1 MWRPGIAVSYV
12 TTWLTRVDEHEVE
25 WTASLTG
32 DFPSDAFDHQL
43 NSTLLSSFLLV
54 THLSPRQH
62 LRYLTNSCPGGAVVA
77 QDVHQNHNDSGYVP
91 CLPLPSFVTGEL
103 TSPFLGFKS
112 YRDQVA
118 VDPFS
123 PAHNVVV
130 GRNGSGKSNFFSAIR
145 FVLSDQYTKMNRE
158 ERQRLLHEGTSTT
171 TTLSAYVEIVFDNS
185 DGRFPTG
192 RSELVLRRTI
202 GLKKD
207 EYSLDRKSASR
218 SEVDQL
224 LEAAGFSKSN
234 PYYIVPQG
242 RITHLTNMTDKE
254 RLRLLKDVAGTEVY
268 EQKRA
273 ESTRLME
280 ETDTKRDKIAEILV
294 TIEDRLNELDEEKQ
308 DLKDYQ
314 EKDRERRCLE
324 YALHQRDLEDVTV
337 ALDKVEEERRE
348 DIHDSNTK
356 RKEFNDKEEQVQK
369 YEESL
374 TTAKHALST
383 TQLALRQYEAEMA
396 DLVRAR
402 TEIECVIAD
411 FTTAGEAGEQRR
423 AEVAEE
429 LRSLEER
436 IEEASERLD
445 ELIIDAE
452 RRIAEERQARETL
465 ETTQS
470 KLAVLFAKQGRA
482 QQFNT
487 KAARDRYLQGE
498 IQSLRDYET
507 DQQTRVDSLRTD
519 VENAKDQLTEVMAR
533 SRERSRQEDERRDN
547 LRRMAEEVTTL
558 RGNLDG
564 MQERRKELWRE
575 DGKLGQTVSNA
586 KSEMDSA
593 ERSILGMM
601 DKDTSNGLRAVRTI
615 AKRLNLDGVYGP
627 LYELLEVSDKYKTA
641 VEVTAGNSLFHVVVD
656 NDDTVTKLLE
666 VMNREKSGRVTFM
679 PLNRLKSQQVIYPKA
694 NDALPMIQKI
704 QFDRQYIMAFEQVFG
719 RTIICEDL
727 QTAAQYTRS
736 HNLNAVT
743 IEGDRVDRKGA
754 LTGGYHDVRR
764 SRLDAVKAAKKWRT
778 TYETDSERHREVK
791 EGIAKL
797 EQDISRAM
805 GQIQVLEA
813 KRKQSVDGRNVLATQ
828 RDLTA
833 RDEEGAKERV
843 NKLEQAL
850 EDAEGELRDARSK
863 RASYEEESRT
873 PMRQR
878 LTDEEVT
885 QLEDLTQDA
894 EEQKKALLEAT
905 QARTKVTGERNRL
918 EIELTESLRRR
929 REELRAR
936 LDQMEGDAGSGVLQ
950 AGEVE
955 LRNAELRNL
964 IRSIEDLSEQV
975 TESENRI
982 EEVTSEITKLTENL
996 DKVQSEQLENTRA
1009 IMRVQKNAERYLTKR
1024 QTLINRREECNN
1036 KIRDLGVLPEEA
1048 FTKYMDQ
1055 SPNKI
1060 VKRLHKVTEGL
1071 KKYAHVNKKAFEQ
1084 YNNFTKQRDELL
1096 ARREELDESA
1106 EKIEELIVTLDQRK
1120 DEAIERTFKQV
1131 SRYFE
1136 EVFEKLVPAGRG
1148 ELVMQKRIEGYI
1160 DEESEES
1167 GLVGREKSEID
1178 NYTGVSIRVSFNS
1191 KADEGQRIQQLSG
1204 GQKSLVALALVFSI
1218 QKCDPAP
1225 FYLFDEIDAN
1235 LDAQYRTAVASMIHD
1250 LSSKAQFITTTF
1262 KSEMLAQADKF
1273 YGVIFDSQKVSNIVV
1288 IDKTSASD
1296 FVETSAQVGQI

>member
-1 MWRPGIAVSYV
+1 MNLAKGRQSPG
-12 TTWLTRVDEHEVE
+12 
-25 WTASLTG
+25 
-32 DFPSDAFDHQL
+32 
-43 NSTLLSSFLLV
+43 
-54 THLSPRQH
+54 
-62 LRYLTNSCPGGAVVA
+62 
-77 QDVHQNHNDSGYVP
+77 
-91 CLPLPSFVTGEL
+91 
-103 TSPFLGFKS
+103 
-112 YRDQVA
+112 
-118 VDPFS
+118 
-123 PAHNVVV
+123 HNVVV

-158 ERQRLLHEGTSTT
+158 ERQRLLHEGTSKT
-171 TTLSAYVEIVFDNS
+171 TTLSAYVEIIFDNS
-185 DGRFPTG
+185 DARFPTG
-192 RSELVLRRTI
+192 RNELVLRRTI

-242 RITHLTNMTDKE
+242 RITHLTTMNDKE

-280 ETDTKRDKIAEILV
+280 ETDAKRDKIAEILG
-294 TIEDRLNELDEEKQ
+294 TIEERLNELDEEKQ
-308 DLKDYQ
+308 DLKEYQ

-324 YALHQRDLEDVTV
+324 YALHSRDLEDVTA
-337 ALDKVEEERRE
+337 ALDEVETERRN
-348 DIHDSNTK
+348 DIHNSNTK
-356 RKEFNDKEEQVQK
+356 RKEFNEREEEVQK
-369 YEESL
+369 HEESL

-429 LRSLEER
+429 LRTLEER

-445 ELIIDAE
+445 GLITDANSK
-452 RRIAEERQARETL
+452 IADERQARETL
-465 ETTQS
+465 ESTQS

-482 QQFNT
+482 QQFPT
-487 KAARDRYLQGE
+487 KAARDQYLRGE
-498 IQSLRDYET
+498 INSLTEYET
-507 DQQTRVDSLRTD
+507 DQQRRVDSLREV
-519 VENAKDQLTEVMAR
+519 VENAKEQLSEAVAR
-533 SRERSRQEDERRDN
+533 SAQRGREEDERRGN
-547 LRRMAEEVTTL
+547 LRRMAEEVSAL
-558 RGNLDG
+558 KGNLDG

-586 KSEMDSA
+586 RSELDSA
-593 ERSILGMM
+593 ERAILGMM
-601 DKDTSNGLRAVRTI
+601 DKDTSNGLRAVRSI
-615 AKRLNLDGVYGP
+615 AKRLKLDGVYGP
-627 LYELLEVSDKYKTA
+627 LYELFEVSDRYKTA

-656 NDDTVTKLLE
+656 NDDTVTRLLD

-679 PLNRLKSQQVIYPKA
+679 PLNRLKSQSFNYPKA
-694 NDALPMIQKI
+694 NDALPMIQKL
-704 QFDRQYIMAFEQVFG
+704 QFDRQYVMAFEQVFG

-764 SRLDAVKAAKKWRT
+764 SRLDAIKASKKWRT
-778 TYETDSERHREVK
+778 TYENDSTRHAEVK
-791 EGIAKL
+791 EGLTKL
-797 EQDISRAM
+797 EQDISRTM
-805 GQIQVLEA
+805 GQIQVIEA
-813 KRKQSVDGRNVLATQ
+813 KRKQSLDARGVSSTQ
-828 RDLTA
+828 SRDVTV
-833 RDEEGAKERV
+833 RDEEGAKSRV
-843 NKLEQAL
+843 SKLEQNL
-850 EDAEGELRDARSK
+850 EDAEGELRDAKSK
-863 RASYEEESRT
+863 RASYEEELRS

-878 LTDEEVT
+878 LTDAEVT
-885 QLEDLTQDA
+885 QLQGLTQDA
-894 EEQKKALLEAT
+894 EVQKKELLEAT
-905 QARTKVTGERNRL
+905 QARTKVIGERNGL

-929 REELRAR
+929 REELRSR

-950 AGEVE
+950 SGEVE
-955 LRNAELRNL
+955 LRNTELRNL
-964 IRSIEDLSEQV
+964 IRSIEDLSAQV
-975 TESENRI
+975 TGIENRI
-982 EEVTSEITKLTENL
+982 EELTTEIAQITEDL

-1009 IMRVQKNAERYLTKR
+1009 IMKVQKNAERYLTKR

-1048 FTKYMDQ
+1048 FSKYTDQ
-1055 SPNKI
+1055 RSDKI
-1060 VKRLHKVTEGL
+1060 VKRLHKVQESL

-1084 YNNFTKQRDELL
+1084 YNSFTKQRDDLL

-1106 EKIEELIVTLDQRK
+1106 EKIQELIVTLDQRK

-1131 SRYFE
+1131 SKYFE
-1136 EVFEKLVPAGRG
+1136 EVFEKLVPAGQG
-1148 ELVMQKRIEGYI
+1148 QLVMQKRIAGYV

-1167 GLVGREKSEID
+1167 GMTGREKSEID

-1250 LSSKAQFITTTF
+1250 LSSNAQFITTTF
-1262 KSEMLAQADKF
+1262 KPEMLVQADKF
-1273 YGVIFDSQKVSNIVV
+1273 YGVVFDSQKVSSITV
-1288 IDKTSASD
+1288 IDREAASD
-1296 FVETSAQVGQI
+1296 FVETAAQVGQI

>member
-1 MWRPGIAVSYV
+1 MHIK
-12 TTWLTRVDEHEVE
+12 TITI
-25 WTASLTG
+25 
-32 DFPSDAFDHQL
+32 Q
-43 NSTLLSSFLLV
+43 
-54 THLSPRQH
+54 
-62 LRYLTNSCPGGAVVA
+62 
-77 QDVHQNHNDSGYVP
+77 
-91 CLPLPSFVTGEL
+91 
-103 TSPFLGFKS
+103 GFKS

-123 PAHNVVV
+123 PGHNVVV

-171 TTLSAYVEIVFDNS
+171 TTMSAYVEIVFDNT

-192 RSELVLRRTI
+192 RPELVLRRTI

-207 EYSLDRKSASR
+207 EYSLDRKSASK

-224 LEAAGFSKSN
+224 LESAGFSKSN

-242 RITHLTNMTDKE
+242 RITHLTNMNDRE

-268 EQKRA
+268 EQKRS

-280 ETDTKRDKIAEILV
+280 DTDSKRDKIAEILA
-294 TIEDRLNELDEEKQ
+294 TIEERLNELDEEKQ
-308 DLKDYQ
+308 DLKEYQ

-324 YALHQRDLEDVTV
+324 YALHQRDLEDVTA
-337 ALDKVEEERRE
+337 ALDEVETERRN
-348 DIHDSNTK
+348 DIHNSNQK
-356 RKEFNDKEEQVQK
+356 RKEFNEREEEVQQ

-402 TEIECVIAD
+402 TEIQCVIDD
-411 FTTAGEAGEQRR
+411 FSAAGEAGESRR
-423 AEVAEE
+423 AEVAAE
-429 LRSLEER
+429 LESLEER
-436 IEEASERLD
+436 IQEANERLD
-445 ELIIDAE
+445 GLVDEAE
-452 RRIAEERQARETL
+452 QSLRTEKQARETL
-465 ETTQS
+465 EITQS

-482 QQFNT
+482 QQFTT
-487 KAARDRYLQGE
+487 KAARDKYLNGE
-498 IQSLRDYET
+498 IKALKDYEK
-507 DQQTRVDSLRTD
+507 DQQKRVNSLQTDLNSARDQLAQVVTQTKERGQEETERREKLRT
-519 VENAKDQLTEVMAR
+519 
-533 SRERSRQEDERRDN
+533 
-547 LRRMAEEVTTL
+547 MAESVTAL
-558 RGNLDG
+558 KGNLDG

-593 ERSILGMM
+593 ERSLLGMM
-601 DKDTSNGLRAVRTI
+601 DKDTSNGLRAVKHI
-615 AKRLNLDGVYGP
+615 AKRLNIDGVYGP
-627 LYELLEVSDKYKTA
+627 LYELFEVSDRYKTA

-656 NDDTVTKLLE
+656 NDDTVSRLLE

-679 PLNRLKSQQVIYPKA
+679 PLNRLKSQTFNYPKA
-694 NDALPMIQKI
+694 NDAVPLIHKLK
-704 QFDRQYIMAFEQVFG
+704 FNREYVMAFEQVFG
-719 RTIICEDL
+719 RTIVCDDL

-736 HNLNAVT
+736 HNLNSVT
-743 IEGDRVDRKGA
+743 MEGDRVDRKGA

-764 SRLDAVKAAKKWRT
+764 SRLDSVKAAKKWRN
-778 TYETDSERHREVK
+778 TYENDSTRHQEVK
-791 EGIAKL
+791 DGITKL
-797 EQDISRAM
+797 DEDISRTM

-813 KRKQSVDGRNVLATQ
+813 KRKQNLDGRGMMSARSNWG
-828 RDLTA
+828 A
-833 RDEEGAKERV
+833 RDEEGAKDRV
-843 NKLEQAL
+843 NKLAQAL
-850 EDAEGELRDARSK
+850 EDAEGELRDAGAK
-863 RASYEEESRT
+863 RASYEEELKT

-878 LTDEEVT
+878 LTDEEVAE
-885 QLEDLTQDA
+885 LENLTEDA
-894 EEQKKALLEAT
+894 ETQKKVLLEAT
-905 QARTKVTGERNRL
+905 QARTKISGERDRL

-950 AGEVE
+950 SGEIE
-955 LRNAELRNL
+955 LRNNELRNL
-964 IRSIEDLSEQV
+964 VRSIDELGEQV
-975 TESENRI
+975 TESEIRI
-982 EEVTSEITKLTENL
+982 EELTTEIAKITEDL
-996 DKVQSEQLENTRA
+996 DRVQSEQLENTRA

-1048 FTKYMDQ
+1048 FSKYTDQ
-1055 SPNKI
+1055 RSDKI
-1060 VKRLHKVTEGL
+1060 VKRLHKVQDSL

-1084 YNNFTKQRDELL
+1084 YNNFTKQRDDLL

-1106 EKIEELIVTLDQRK
+1106 EKIQELIVTLDQRK

-1131 SRYFE
+1131 SKYFE
-1136 EVFEKLVPAGRG
+1136 EVFERLVPNGKG
-1148 ELVMQKRIEGYI
+1148 ELVMQKRIEGYV

-1167 GLVGREKSEID
+1167 GLAGREISEID
-1178 NYTGVSIRVSFNS
+1178 NYTGVTIKVSFNS

-1235 LDAQYRTAVASMIHD
+1235 LDAQYRTAVAGMIHD
-1250 LSSKAQFITTTF
+1250 LSENAQFITTTF

-1273 YGVIFDSQKVSNIVV
+1273 YGVFFNNQKVSSIKV
-1288 IDKTSASD
+1288 IEKDEASE
-1296 FVETSAQVGQI
+1296 FVETAAQVGQL

>member
-1 MWRPGIAVSYV
+1 MSR
-12 TTWLTRVDEHEVE
+12 
-25 WTASLTG
+25 
-32 DFPSDAFDHQL
+32 
-43 NSTLLSSFLLV
+43 
-54 THLSPRQH
+54 
-62 LRYLTNSCPGGAVVA
+62 
-77 QDVHQNHNDSGYVP
+77 
-91 CLPLPSFVTGEL
+91 
-103 TSPFLGFKS
+103 
-112 YRDQVA
+112 
-118 VDPFS
+118 S

-158 ERQRLLHEGTSTT
+158 ERQRLLHEGTSKT
-171 TTLSAYVEIVFDNS
+171 TTLSAYVEIIFDNTDS
-185 DGRFPTG
+185 RFPTG

-234 PYYIVPQG
+234 PYYIAPQG
-242 RITHLTNMTDKE
+242 RITHLTNMNDKE

-280 ETDTKRDKIAEILV
+280 ETDTKRDKIAEILS
-294 TIEDRLNELDEEKQ
+294 TIEERLNELDEEKQ
-308 DLKDYQ
+308 DLKEYQ

-324 YALHQRDLEDVTV
+324 YALHSRDLEDVTA
-337 ALDKVEEERRE
+337 ALDEVETERRN
-348 DIHDSNTK
+348 DIHNSNTK
-356 RKEFNDKEEQVQK
+356 RKEFNEREEEVQK

-402 TEIECVIAD
+402 TELECVIAD
-411 FTTAGEAGEQRR
+411 YTTAGEAGEQRR

-429 LRSLEER
+429 LRTLEGR
-436 IEEASERLD
+436 IDEASRRLD
-445 ELIIDAE
+445 GLVTDAE
-452 RRIAEERQARETL
+452 ARIADERQARETL
-465 ETTQS
+465 EITQS

-482 QQFNT
+482 QQFTT
-487 KAARDRYLQGE
+487 KAARDAYLRGE
-498 IQSLRDYET
+498 IKSLKDYERN
-507 DQQTRVDSLRTD
+507 QQDRIDSLREN
-519 VENAKDQLTEVMAR
+519 VESAKEQLTDAVARSAQR
-533 SRERSRQEDERRDN
+533 SREEDDR
-547 LRRMAEEVTTL
+547 
-558 RGNLDG
+558 RGNLKRMAQEVSTLKGNLDE

-586 KSEMDSA
+586 KSELDSA
-593 ERSILGMM
+593 ERTIMGMM
-601 DKDTSNGLRAVRTI
+601 DKDTSNGLRAVRAI
-615 AKRLNLDGVYGP
+615 ANRLKLEGVYGP
-627 LYELLEVSDKYKTA
+627 LYELFEVSDKYKTA

-656 NDDTVTKLLE
+656 NDDTVTRLLD

-679 PLNRLKSQQVIYPKA
+679 PLNRLKSQSFNYPKA
-694 NDALPMIQKI
+694 NDALPMIQKL
-704 QFDRQYIMAFEQVFG
+704 QFNRQYVMAFEQVFG

-743 IEGDRVDRKGA
+743 LEGDRVDRKGA

-764 SRLDAVKAAKKWRT
+764 SRLDAIKASKKWRT
-778 TYETDSERHREVK
+778 VYETDSSRHAEVK

-797 EQDISRAM
+797 DQDISRTV
-805 GQIQVLEA
+805 GQIQVVEA
-813 KRKQSVDGRNVLATQ
+813 KRKQSADSRGVFATQ
-828 RDLTA
+828 SRDVTL
-833 RDEEGAKERV
+833 RDEEGAKDRV
-843 NKLEQAL
+843 SRLEQNL
-850 EDAEGELRDARSK
+850 EDAEGELRDASSK
-863 RASYEEESRT
+863 RASYEEELKS

-878 LTDEEVT
+878 LTDAEVT
-885 QLEDLTQDA
+885 QLEQLSQDA
-894 EEQKKALLEAT
+894 EEQKKELLEAT
-905 QARTKVTGERNRL
+905 QARTKIIGERNEL
-918 EIELTESLRRR
+918 EIELNESLRRR
-929 REELRAR
+929 REELRSR
-936 LDQMEGDAGSGVLQ
+936 LDQMEGDAGSGDLH
-950 AGEVE
+950 AGEVD
-955 LRNAELRNL
+955 LRNTELRNL
-964 IRSIEDLSEQV
+964 IRSIDDLSEQV
-975 TESENRI
+975 SGTESRI
-982 EEVTSEITKLTENL
+982 EELTTEIAKISEDL

-1009 IMRVQKNAERYLTKR
+1009 IMKVQKNAERYLTKR
-1024 QTLINRREECNN
+1024 QTLIGRREECNN

-1048 FTKYMDQ
+1048 FSKYTDQ
-1055 SPNKI
+1055 RSDKI
-1060 VKRLHKVTEGL
+1060 VKKLHKAQEGL
-1071 KKYAHVNKKAFEQ
+1071 KKYEHVNKKAFEQ

-1106 EKIEELIVTLDQRK
+1106 EKIQELIVTLDQRK

-1131 SRYFE
+1131 SKYFE
-1136 EVFEKLVPAGRG
+1136 EVFEKLVPAGKG
-1148 ELVMQKRIEGYI
+1148 QLVMQKRIEGYV

-1167 GLVGREKSEID
+1167 GVAGREKSEID

-1250 LSSKAQFITTTF
+1250 LSANAQFITTTF
-1262 KSEMLAQADKF
+1262 KPEMLVQADKF
-1273 YGVIFDSQKVSNIVV
+1273 YGVVFDSQKVSSITV
-1288 IDKTSASD
+1288 IDKESASD
-1296 FVETSAQVGQI
+1296 FVETAAQVGQI